1 MLYDNS
7 MFKCNIL
14 VKKKKSNKKKKIS
27 FRHKKYIIFYNKI
40 MK

>member
-14 VKKKKSNKKKKIS
+14 VKKKSNKKKKIS

>member
-14 VKKKKSNKKKKIS
+14 VKKKKVTKRKRLVFVTKNILFFITKL
-27 FRHKKYIIFYNKI
+27 
-40 MK
+40 